1 MLLKKIY
8 ISKYIVDDEGI
19 SSHSDEE
26 NMLGKIQGKRILIM
40 KKALVRKFWKK
51 FKQRKILMK

>member
-26 NMLGKIQGKRILIM
+26 NLLGKIQGKRILIM
-40 KKALVRKFWKK
+40 KKALVRKFWKE

>member
-1 MLLKKIY
+1 MLLKKKK

-40 KKALVRKFWKK
+40 KKALVKKFWKK
-51 FKQRKILMK
+51 FNQRKILMK

>member
-1 MLLKKIY
+1 MLLKKKN

-26 NMLGKIQGKRILIM
+26 NLLGKIQGKRILIM
-40 KKALVRKFWKK
+40 KKVLVRKFWKK
-51 FKQRKILMK
+51 FKQRKTLMK

>member
-1 MLLKKIY
+1 MLLKNIY

-26 NMLGKIQGKRILIM
+26 NLLGKIQGKRILIM
-40 KKALVRKFWKK
+40 KKVLVRKFWKK
-51 FKQRKILMK
+51 FKQRKTLMK